1 MTVHSLALELII
13 LLAFWLGL
21 GVWQKD
27 RATPGRKVFLAMALS
42 VAAWCFGD
50 LSAERGLLGPVASYR
65 IEYLGMLSMPALWL
79 GAAAHAARLDVARRV
94 PWFPL
99 LLLAPQA
106 GLYALLYAGPW
117 GCLLIDPLAGE
128 GGGLQGPL
136 SWLNAA
142 YSYLLVSVGSGLIIY
157 SGVREGLMGQRG
169 LRLVVA
175 TASIAPLAANAAY
188 LADGMTWQHDPTPL
202 LFGVALLALRSAAF
216 SGGLLQALPI
226 SQHDLIGQLP
236 VGVILTDR
244 LGVVVDVNRAAERHL
259 GVSLEKAQGRTLDA
273 ILDERGENVLIEV
286 TPILSGG
293 RESGQLVLI
302 EPPSKLRD

>member
-117 GCLLIDPLAGE
+117 GHLLLDPLAGE

-136 SWLNAA
+136 WWLNAA

-157 SGVREGLMGQRG
+157 SGIREGLMGQRG

>member
-1 MTVHSLALELII
+1 MTVYSLALELII

-27 RATPGRKVFLAMALS
+27 RATPGRRVFLAMALA

-50 LSAERGLLGPVASYR
+50 LCVERGLLGPVASYR

-79 GAAAHAARLDVARRV
+79 GAAAHAARLDLARRV

-99 LLLAPQA
+99 LPLAPQA

-117 GCLLIDPLAGE
+117 GNLLLDPLAGE
-128 GGGLQGPL
+128 SGGLQGSL

-142 YSYLLVSVGSGLIIY
+142 YSCLLVSIGSGLIVY

-169 LRLVVA
+169 LRLAVA
-175 TASIAPLAANAAY
+175 TASIGPLAANAAY
-188 LADGMTWQHDPTPL
+188 LANGMTWQHDPTPL

-273 ILDERGENVLIEV
+273 VLDERGDNVLIEV

-302 EPPSKLRD
+302 EPPSKL

>member
-1 MTVHSLALELII
+1 MTVYSLALELII

-27 RATPGRKVFLAMALS
+27 RTTPGRNVFLAMALS

-99 LLLAPQA
+99 LPLAPQA

-117 GCLLIDPLAGE
+117 GDLLLDPVAGE
-128 GGGLQGPL
+128 SSGLQGSL

-142 YSYLLVSVGSGLIIY
+142 YSCLLVSIGSGLIVY

-169 LRLVVA
+169 LRLAVA
-175 TASIAPLAANAAY
+175 TASIGPLAANAAY
-188 LADGMTWQHDPTPL
+188 LANGMTWKNDPTPL
-202 LFGVALLALRSAAF
+202 LFGVALIAMRRPAKY
-216 SGGLLQALPI
+216 GGLLQALPN
-226 SQHDLIGQLP
+226 SHPP
-236 VGVILTDR
+236 VGASWPASA
-244 LGVVVDVNRAAERHL
+244 RAGTTSSR
-259 GVSLEKAQGRTLDA
+259 R
-273 ILDERGENVLIEV
+273 
-286 TPILSGG
+286 
-293 RESGQLVLI
+293 
-302 EPPSKLRD
+302 

>member
-1 MTVHSLALELII
+1 
-13 LLAFWLGL
+13 
-21 GVWQKD
+21 
-27 RATPGRKVFLAMALS
+27 MALS

-79 GAAAHAARLDVARRV
+79 GVAAHAARLDVARRV

-106 GLYALLYAGPW
+106 ALYALLYAGPW
-117 GCLLIDPLAGE
+117 GLLLLDPLAGE
-128 GGGLQGPL
+128 SGGLQGPL
-136 SWLNAA
+136 SWLNAT

-157 SGVREGLMGQRG
+157 SGVREGLTGQRS

-273 ILDERGENVLIEV
+273 ILDQRGENVLIEV

-302 EPPSKLRD
+302 EPPSKL